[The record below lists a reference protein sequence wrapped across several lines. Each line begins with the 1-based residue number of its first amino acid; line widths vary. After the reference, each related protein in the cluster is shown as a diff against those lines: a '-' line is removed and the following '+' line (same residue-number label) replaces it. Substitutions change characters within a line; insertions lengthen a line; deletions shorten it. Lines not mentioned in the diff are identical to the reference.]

1 MLRDFNWKALIA
13 VGLLAGG
20 IQVVAGVV
28 MYVVGIYFVPWS
40 MFISLA
46 VLLLCIVYLTPRYRD
61 SALNGQLSYRQALII
76 GIVISV
82 CTGIVYAV
90 YNLISISFFYPNF
103 LENMINARLA
113 AMPAG
118 ERTPEL
124 ISAMREGA
132 TAKTI
137 ALSNLIRL
145 SLFGSWLSIFLAF
158 YLKDKH
164 KKPS

>member
-20 IQVVAGVV
+20 IQAVAGVV

-46 VLLLCIVYLTPRYRD
+46 VLLLCIVYFTPRYRD

-103 LENMINARLA
+103 LAN
-113 AMPAG
+113 MPAG
-118 ERTPEL
+118 
-124 ISAMREGA
+124 M
-132 TAKTI
+132 TAKTV

-145 SLFGSWLSIFLAF
+145 SLFGTWLSIFLAF

-164 KKPS
+164 TKPR

>member
-1 MLRDFNWKALIA
+1 MLRDFNWKTLIA
-13 VGLLAGG
+13 IGLLAGL
-20 IQVVAGVV
+20 IQVAAGVV

-61 SALNGQLSYRQALII
+61 SALNSRLSYRQALIV

-103 LENMINARLA
+103 LAN
-113 AMPAG
+113 MPAG
-118 ERTPEL
+118 MTP
-124 ISAMREGA
+124 
-132 TAKTI
+132 KTV

-145 SLFGSWLSIFLAF
+145 SLFGTWLSIFLAF

-164 KKPS
+164 TKPR